1 MNPISFLIEN
11 WDTYFPGFVRLFE
24 AANIAF
30 VFAMIV
36 GVLIASFRVSPIPP
50 LQRFAAFYV
59 TMFRNTPLLIV
70 FFLFFFGLPKLG
82 FTFTPFVSTIIV
94 MALYTGAYLSE
105 TVRSGINSVDTGQ
118 AEAARAIGLKFRE
131 VLGLIVI
138 PQALRTVVGPIG
150 NLYIAN
156 AKNTVIGTTIGLF
169 VETTAAQRLANSTG
183 QPIAAFSA
191 AAIFFVVWLLIAAQ
205 VFTVI
210 ERRVAIKR

>member
-1 MNPISFLIEN
+1 MNPFTFLIDN
-11 WDTYFPGFVRLFE
+11 WDLYINGFLRLFQ
-24 AANIAF
+24 AANLAF

-36 GVLIASFRVSPIPP
+36 GVIIASFRVSPIPP

-59 TMFRNTPLLIV
+59 TVFRNSPLLII

-82 FTFTPFVSTIIV
+82 FTFTPFTSTVIV
-94 MALYTGAYLSE
+94 MTLYTGAYLAE

-131 VLGLIVI
+131 VLGTVVI

-183 QPIAAFSA
+183 QPIAAYSA

-205 VFTVI
+205 VFTSI
-210 ERRVAIKR
+210 EQRVAFKR

>member
-1 MNPISFLIEN
+1 MNPITFLIDN
-11 WDTYFPGFVRLFE
+11 WALYWPGFVRLFQ

-36 GVLIASFRVSPIPP
+36 GVLIAACRVSPIPP
-50 LQRFAAFYV
+50 LQRFASFYV
-59 TMFRNTPLLIV
+59 TMFRNTPLLII

-82 FTFTPFVSTIIV
+82 FTFTPFTSTVIV
-94 MALYTGAYLSE
+94 MSLYTGAYLSE

-131 VLGLIVI
+131 VLSDVVI

-183 QPIAAFSA
+183 QPIAAFA
-191 AAIFFVVWLLIAAQ
+191 AAASFFVVWLLIAAQ
-205 VFTVI
+205 VFTAI
-210 ERRVAIKR
+210 EQRVAIKR

>member
-1 MNPISFLIEN
+1 MNPISFLIDN
-11 WDTYFPGFVRLFE
+11 WDLYINGFIRLFQ
-24 AANIAF
+24 AANLAF

-36 GVLIASFRVSPIPP
+36 GVIIASFRVSPIPP
-50 LQRFAAFYV
+50 LQKFAAFYV
-59 TMFRNTPLLIV
+59 TVFRNTPLLIV

-82 FTFTPFVSTIIV
+82 FTFTPFMSTVIV
-94 MALYTGAYLSE
+94 MSLYTGAYLSE

-131 VLGLIVI
+131 VLGSVVI

-156 AKNTVIGTTIGLF
+156 GKNTVIGTTIGLF

-183 QPIAAFSA
+183 QPIAAYAA

-205 VFTVI
+205 VFTSI
-210 ERRVAIKR
+210 EHRVAIKR

>member
-1 MNPISFLIEN
+1 MNPITFLIDN
-11 WDTYFPGFVRLFE
+11 WDVYFPGFVRLFQ
-24 AANIAF
+24 AANFAF

-36 GVLIASFRVSPIPP
+36 GVIIASFRVSPIPP
-50 LQRFAAFYV
+50 LQRFATFYV
-59 TMFRNTPLLIV
+59 TVFRNTPLLII

-82 FTFTPFVSTIIV
+82 FRFTPFVSTVVV
-94 MALYTGAYLSE
+94 MSLYTGAYLSE

-131 VLGLIVI
+131 VLGTVVI

-169 VETTAAQRLANSTG
+169 VETTAAQRLANNTG
-183 QPIAAFSA
+183 QPVAAYTA

-205 VFTVI
+205 VFTSI
-210 ERRVAIKR
+210 EHRVAIKR

>member
-1 MNPISFLIEN
+1 MNPITFLIDN
-11 WDTYFPGFVRLFE
+11 WDLYVNGFVRLFQ
-24 AANIAF
+24 AANLAF
-30 VFAMIV
+30 VFAVIV
-36 GVLIASFRVSPIPP
+36 GVVLASFRVSPIRP
-50 LQRFAAFYV
+50 LQRFATFYV
-59 TMFRNTPLLIV
+59 TMFRNTPLLII

-82 FTFTPFVSTIIV
+82 FTFTPFTSTVIV
-94 MALYTGAYLSE
+94 MSLYTGAYLGE

-131 VLGLIVI
+131 VLGEVVI

-169 VETTAAQRLANSTG
+169 VETTAAQRLANATG
-183 QPIAAFSA
+183 QPIAAFAA

-205 VFTVI
+205 VFTSI
-210 ERRVAIKR
+210 EQRVAIKR